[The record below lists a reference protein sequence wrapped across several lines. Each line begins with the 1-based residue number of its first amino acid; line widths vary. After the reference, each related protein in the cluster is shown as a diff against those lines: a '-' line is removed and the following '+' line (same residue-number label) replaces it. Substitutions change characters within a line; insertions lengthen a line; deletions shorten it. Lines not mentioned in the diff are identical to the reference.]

1 MRQIYVHAPCKD
13 KKSSATSTS
22 KGGGVKS
29 ILAAFLPE
37 NLYKTHFLERRQFF

>member
-22 KGGGVKS
+22 GKGGG
-29 ILAAFLPE
+29 LRTFWQ
-37 NLYKTHFLERRQFF
+37 HFAGKPL

>member
-22 KGGGVKS
+22 GKGGGG
-29 ILAAFLPE
+29 LRTFWQ
-37 NLYKTHFLERRQFF
+37 HFAGKPL